1 VKELTAGRLVI
12 EAFGS
17 GMIVG
22 PKEMFDAVSNK
33 VFEAA
38 QGSPA
43 YWTGKEAGWKVLRG
57 APPPFFTAYWQ
68 LDAWLWTGGGL
79 DITRDLYA
87 DVGNLHFVTFTLR
100 PGESLHFKEKVT
112 SIAEYKGTKQRT
124 ITGPTAALFEGLGG
138 SPVFLGSG
146 EIYTS
151 LDKGLLDA
159 AEWMGLGDNYG
170 LGMHEVTDY
179 FMAPSFH
186 SPIGVD
192 DFFVGMQAWEAL
204 PADLQAILESAVH
217 EWSSIQ
223 YYTMAV
229 EDASAVEKYIAAGN
243 EQVSWSE
250 EDWKTISEIS
260 ADIWAETSQE
270 SPAAIAIYESQKAF
284 FALLGL

>member
-1 VKELTAGRLVI
+1 MTELTDGRLAI
-12 EAFGS
+12 EPFGS

-22 PKEMFDAVSNK
+22 PKEMFDAVSNR

-43 YWTGKEAGWKVLRG
+43 YWVGKDAGWKVLRG
-57 APPPFFTAYWQ
+57 APPPFFAEYWQ
-68 LDAWLWTGGGL
+68 LDAWLWKGGGM
-79 DITRDLYA
+79 DIARDLYA
-87 DVGNLHFVTFTLR
+87 DIGDLHFVTLTLR
-100 PGESLHFKEKVT
+100 PGESLHFKEKIT
-112 SIAEYKGTKQRT
+112 SIAEYAGTKQRT
-124 ITGPTAALFEGLGG
+124 TAGPTSTLFEGIGG

-146 EIYTS
+146 DIYTS

-229 EDASAVEKYIAAGN
+229 EDASAVAKYIAAGN
-243 EQVSWSE
+243 EQVYWPE
-250 EDWKTISEIS
+250 EDLKTILAMGDGIY
-260 ADIWAETSQE
+260 ADVIKE
-270 SPAAIAIYESQKAF
+270 SPAATEVYESQKAYF
-284 FALLGL
+284 EALGL